1 MVAPREQRMAAP
13 RAGKWA
19 EHWANWLDANL
30 AVHSAESSVARRAE
44 LKAVLKAE
52 TKAVLTAE

>member
-1 MVAPREQRMAAP
+1 MAAP